1 MRKDDMQNR
10 YSYLVKN
17 TGILAISNFSS
28 KILAFLLVP
37 LYTRVLTTEE
47 YGSYDLISI
56 TIQLLIPIFTVN
68 ICEAVVRYLM
78 DKNIEEALYF
88 RISLPPYL

>member
-1 MRKDDMQNR
+1 MQNR

-47 YGSYDLISI
+47 YMKAI
-56 TIQLLIPIFTVN
+56 IPN
-68 ICEAVVRYLM
+68 ASM
-78 DKNIEEALYF
+78 M
-88 RISLPPYL
+88 P